1 MLGDETINHYLK
13 KQNKNYPWLGWAYSD
28 KAMFLDRENNKKL
41 ALEYQTKAC
50 KEQEKDFKK
59 VKINQKKRNIVQC
72 YYFLSNLLKENGLL
86 NESLE
91 VSTKAIDIFKE
102 YKDMNY
108 EIDEFSGKRQFANQ
122 LVQKDFTKI
131 FSL

>member
-1 MLGDETINHYLK
+1 MINKVIRFFILFNIIFILNSASLHAKIFKFNNLEEARKIYSTNPSKAHALVDETINHYLK

-59 VKINQKKRNIVQC
+59 
-72 YYFLSNLLKENGLL
+72 
-86 NESLE
+86 
-91 VSTKAIDIFKE
+91 
-102 YKDMNY
+102 
-108 EIDEFSGKRQFANQ
+108 
-122 LVQKDFTKI
+122 
-131 FSL
+131 